1 MSSWISVDVEM
12 SGFTRAKVGESN
24 DGAMERWSD
33 GVMERLQNSLD
44 SPGNSLDSPSVES
57 IPLHER
63 DLGNSLDSPSVESI
77 LLMERDLGNSLDSPS
92 VESIPLMERDLV
104 ME

>member
-12 SGFTRAKVGESN
+12 SGFTKVKVEESN
-24 DGAMERWSD
+24 EGLMEL
-33 GVMERLQNSLD
+33 LQNSLD

-77 LLMERDLGNSLDSPS
+77 
-92 VESIPLMERDLV
+92 PLMERDLV

>member
-12 SGFTRAKVGESN
+12 SGFTKVKVEESN
-24 DGAMERWSD
+24 EGLMEL
-33 GVMERLQNSLD
+33 LQNSLD

-57 IPLHER
+57 IPL
-63 DLGNSLDSPSVESI
+63 
-77 LLMERDLGNSLDSPS
+77 
-92 VESIPLMERDLV
+92 MERDLV

>member
-1 MSSWISVDVEM
+1 MSNWISVDVEM

-33 GVMERLQNSLD
+33 GVMERLQ
-44 SPGNSLDSPSVES
+44 NSLDSPSVES